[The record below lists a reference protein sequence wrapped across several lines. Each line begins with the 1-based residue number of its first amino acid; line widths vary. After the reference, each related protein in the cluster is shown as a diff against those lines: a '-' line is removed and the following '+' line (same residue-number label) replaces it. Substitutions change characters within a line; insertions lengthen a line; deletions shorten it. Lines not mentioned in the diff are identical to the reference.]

1 MNARTRAAAL
11 RMKKGPKYWDLLLL
25 LLALAGLLGCQGLSA
40 AKPGDQQQQPQTGTL
55 GLSGSSLGFGSVMVG
70 SGKTLTVNAQN
81 SGTAALTISAAKST
95 ASQFAVSKPALPITI
110 AAGSSATLSVTF
122 TPQATGSSSGTISIS
137 SNASDS
143 SLGLQ
148 VSGAGTPGG
157 TLSANPTGLSFGN
170 VLPGNKSTLQ
180 ETVTNTGI
188 SDATISQDSITGSD
202 FTVSGLALPMT
213 LSAGGSATF
222 SVNFAP
228 QAAGSVSGSLT
239 ISSDASNP
247 SLGINLAGAGM
258 AQGTLAV
265 SPTSLNF
272 GNVLINSSSGLPASL
287 QATGT
292 SVTVQSGVSSSSEF
306 TLSGITLPAT
316 IQPGVP
322 VQFTVT
328 FAPQGSGQANATLTF
343 TSDASN
349 SPTVLS
355 LSGNGTAPT
364 QHSVLLQWDAS
375 TSQNIVGYNVY
386 RGTKSGGPYSRIDG
400 LDQNLSYTDQSVTN
414 GDTYYY
420 VTTAVNSGNQ
430 ESSYSNEAH
439 AQIPN
444 N

>member
-1 MNARTRAAAL
+1 MNFRACAATVK
-11 RMKKGPKYWDLLLL
+11 MKKARKCWSLLTLF
-25 LLALAGLLGCQGLSA
+25 LALAGLVGCQGLSA
-40 AKPGDQQQQPQTGTL
+40 GTPATQPQQPQSGTL
-55 GLSGSSLGFGSVMVG
+55 GLSGSSLGFGNVMVG
-70 SGKTLTVNAQN
+70 AGKTLTLNAQN

-95 ASQFAVSKPALPITI
+95 ASQFAVSKPAFPLTI

-143 SLGLQ
+143 AVNLQ

-188 SDATISQDSITGSD
+188 SDATLSQYSVTGSG

-228 QAAGSVSGSLT
+228 QAAGSVTGSLT

-247 SLGINLAGAGM
+247 SLGVNLAGAGT

-272 GNVLINSSSGLPASL
+272 GNVVVNSSSGLQASL

-292 SVTVQSGVSSSSEF
+292 AVTVQSGVSSSSEF

-316 IQPGVP
+316 VQPGSP
-322 VQFTVT
+322 LQFTVT
-328 FAPQGSGQANATLTF
+328 FAPQSSGQASGTLTF

-364 QHSVLLQWDAS
+364 QHSVLLQWNEN
-375 TSQNIVGYNVY
+375 SQNIIGYNVY
-386 RGTKSGGPYSRIDG
+386 RGTTSGGPYSKIDS
-400 LDQNLSYTDQSVTN
+400 LDPNMSYTDQSVTN
-414 GDTYYY
+414 GVEYYY